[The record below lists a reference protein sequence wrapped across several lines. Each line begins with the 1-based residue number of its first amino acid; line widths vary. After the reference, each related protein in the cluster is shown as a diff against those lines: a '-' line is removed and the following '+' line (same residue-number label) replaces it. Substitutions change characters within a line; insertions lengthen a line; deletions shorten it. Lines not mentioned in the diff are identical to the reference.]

1 MFDVDAAKAILDSGL
16 LRVVRKT
23 LFTSTKD
30 PKHSTSAF
38 DFDAFYQHGT
48 AVVLQSHGMVYLLTP
63 SHVVRNATQ
72 NNYQNDSPVWAT
84 VRHEQVS
91 DVSHFLLP
99 MRFYDLSPDGET
111 SLDAAVLEINPFIIG
126 GLPDFLD
133 WDNEDLFCKPD
144 DDVYAATA
152 VVAGYPEEANPYE
165 FVEQEDGS
173 VLQIPTIRLTT
184 FLGMISRDVDD
195 RLVFLNFMHQDAYEY
210 AGLSGGVVVCAIG
223 GKPRYLGIV
232 VSRGDGGRRFS
243 IVSFADIRAALR
255 DLRNAPWEVVDE
267 AYFLGHPT
275 HAMMTFQEFEAD
287 FMGRATFVQ
296 RRSNVFLEQLVRT
309 MKAPPRPHWV
319 CNLQG
324 MHDELRVQLGAQL
337 AQCLRKVVALRNL
350 E

>member
-1 MFDVDAAKAILDSGL
+1 MFDVEAVNAILGSGL

-30 PKHSTSAF
+30 PERSTSVF
-38 DFDAFYQHGT
+38 DFDTFYQHGT

-72 NNYQNDSPVWAT
+72 NDYQNDSPVWAA

-91 DVSHFLLP
+91 HVSQFLLP
-99 MRFYDLSPDGET
+99 MRFHDLSPDGVT
-111 SLDAAVLEINPFIIG
+111 PIDAAVLEINPLIVG

-133 WDNEDLFCKPD
+133 WDNEDLFCHPD

-152 VVAGYPEEANPYE
+152 VVAGYPEEANPYK

-173 VLQIPTIRLTT
+173 VLQIPTIRLTI
-184 FLGMISRDVDD
+184 FQGMISRDADD
-195 RLVFLNFMHQDAYEY
+195 QLVFLNFMHQDAYEY

-223 GKPRYLGIV
+223 GKPKYLGIV
-232 VSRGDGGRRFS
+232 VSRGDGGRRFN

-255 DLRNAPWEVVDE
+255 DLRNVPWEVVDE

-275 HAMMTFQEFEAD
+275 HAMMTFREFED
-287 FMGRATFVQ
+287 DLMGRATFVQ

-309 MKAPPRPHWV
+309 MSAPPRPHWV

-324 MHDELRVQLGAQL
+324 MHDQLREQLGVHL
-337 AQCLRKVVALRNL
+337 AQCLRKVAALRNL